1 MEEQLAIQTLLRN
14 NLLLAQSK
22 NPKYSLRSF
31 SQKLDIHVGALSSIM
46 NGKRNVSRDLAEKI
60 TRKLLIDPQKRA
72 EILALFP
79 EKRKYR
85 TLAEQIEN
93 VEPKYLEIEAS
104 SFRLMA
110 EWEHF
115 AVLSLIKTKD
125 FKNSNEWIASR
136 LGITVNRAT
145 EVVERLLTLGFLKKN
160 KGKLERVE
168 SNIRSSDDTVD
179 MSVRK
184 SHEENL
190 ELAKESLHRDSIKE
204 RDFTSITMAIDPSK
218 MNLAKEM
225 IRKFQDD
232 LADVMTTGEL
242 SEVYRLAIQLFPL
255 TKLSTQNVAKDKLQ

>member
-31 SQKLDIHVGALSSIM
+31 SHKLDIHVGALSSIM

-85 TLAEQIEN
+85 TLAERIEN

-104 SFRLMA
+104 AFRLIA

-125 FKNSNEWIASR
+125 FKNSNEWIANR
-136 LGITVNRAT
+136 LGITVTRAS
-145 EVVERLLTLGFLKKN
+145 EVVERLIALGFLKKN

-168 SNIRSSDDTVD
+168 ANIRSSDDTVD

-190 ELAKESLHRDSIKE
+190 ELAKESLHRDSLNE

-218 MNLAKEM
+218 MGVAKEM

-232 LADVMTTGEL
+232 LAEVITTGQL
-242 SEVYRLAIQLFPL
+242 TEVYRLAIQLFPL